1 MFRST
6 SLLTLTFVASIFA
19 SVPLWA
25 QQAPG
30 EPPAGPGLELIQRSC
45 ISCHDIYMITTKRK
59 TPQQWAEVMDLMAAR
74 GAEVTPE
81 EMQIIEEYLSQ
92 NFSTAATGAAAAQ
105 PPPASK
111 QHTEDHP

>member
-6 SLLTLTFVASIFA
+6 SRARLTIFAATFA
-19 SVPLWA
+19 SVPLLA
-25 QQAPG
+25 EQASS

-59 TPQQWAEVMDLMAAR
+59 TPQQWADVMDLMAAR

-92 NFSTAATGAAAAQ
+92 NFSAAATGSAAIQ
-105 PPPASK
+105 QQPASK
-111 QHTEDHP
+111 Q

>member
-1 MFRST
+1 MFHST
-6 SLLTLTFVASIFA
+6 RLASITIFA
-19 SVPLWA
+19 SLLAGVPLCA
-25 QQAPG
+25 QQAPS

-81 EMQIIEEYLSQ
+81 EMQVIEQYLAR
-92 NFSTAATGAAAAQ
+92 NF
-105 PPPASK
+105 PAST
-111 QHTEDHP
+111 H

>member
-1 MFRST
+1 M
-6 SLLTLTFVASIFA
+6 LASIFA

-25 QQAPG
+25 DQAPS

-59 TPQQWAEVMDLMAAR
+59 TPQQWADVMDLMAAR

-81 EMQIIEEYLSQ
+81 EMQIIEEYLSR
-92 NFSTAATGAAAAQ
+92 NFSAAGTGSAATQ
-105 PPPASK
+105 HESASK
-111 QHTEDHP
+111 L

>member
-1 MFRST
+1 MFLSSNPTR
-6 SLLTLTFVASIFA
+6 LAILASIFA

-25 QQAPG
+25 EQAPN

-59 TPQQWAEVMDLMAAR
+59 TPEQWAEVMDLMAAR

-81 EMQIIEEYLSQ
+81 EMQIIEAYLSQ
-92 NFSTAATGAAAAQ
+92 NFSAADTGSAATQ
-105 PPPASK
+105 HQSASK
-111 QHTEDHP
+111 L

>member
-1 MFRST
+1 MNHRIE
-6 SLLTLTFVASIFA
+6 LAVFA
-19 SVPLWA
+19 SFFVSVSLGAEQTPS
-25 QQAPG
+25 

-81 EMQIIEEYLSQ
+81 EMQIIEAYLSQ
-92 NFSTAATGAAAAQ
+92 NFSAAQ
-105 PPPASK
+105 
-111 QHTEDHP
+111 HN

>member
-1 MFRST
+1 MFVSSNRIR
-6 SLLTLTFVASIFA
+6 LAMLASIFA

-25 QQAPG
+25 QQPAS
-30 EPPAGPGLELIQRSC
+30 EPPAGAGLELIQRSC

-92 NFSTAATGAAAAQ
+92 NFPAAGTEPAATEHKS
-105 PPPASK
+105 ASK
-111 QHTEDHP
+111 L